1 MHARTKCVLSFVL
14 GEWCLCVCGGG
25 GVRGYGGVCVFFLT
39 LFNTSLLNKIRT
51 CGTRGHTGLV
61 HSTLHKSYKHG
72 MNEHA
77 GKRKVD
83 TYPKTVRA

>member
-14 GEWCLCVCGGG
+14 GEGCLCVGGG
-25 GVRGYGGVCVFFLT
+25 GEGGFRGYRGVCVLFLT
-39 LFNTSLLNKIRT
+39 FFNTSLLKKIHT
-51 CGTRGHTGLV
+51 CGTRGHAGLV

-83 TYPKTVRA
+83 TYPKTI

>member
-14 GEWCLCVCGGG
+14 GEVCLCVCARPLF
-25 GVRGYGGVCVFFLT
+25 RGYRGVCVFFLT
-39 LFNTSLLNKIRT
+39 FFNTSLLKKIHT
-51 CGTRGHTGLV
+51 CGTRGHAGLV

-83 TYPKTVRA
+83 TYPKTI